1 MPLKLKPIET
11 FWAPVLISAPGVPKP
26 FAVDFE
32 FVHKT
37 KDQLRAYVARVAEQ
51 DLLGEKGV
59 PPEILL
65 GEVIRN
71 WRGLED
77 EPAYSESSLRD
88 LINNY
93 PAAGREIFESYKSEL
108 AESKRKNS

>member
-11 FWAPVLISAPGVPKP
+11 FWAPVLISAPGVAKP

-51 DLLGEKGV
+51 DALGAKGTPQEV
-59 PPEILL
+59 LL

-77 EPAYSESSLRD
+77 EPEYSESSLRD

-93 PAAGREIFESYKSEL
+93 PASAREIYESYCKEHS
-108 AESKRKNS
+108 ESKRKNS